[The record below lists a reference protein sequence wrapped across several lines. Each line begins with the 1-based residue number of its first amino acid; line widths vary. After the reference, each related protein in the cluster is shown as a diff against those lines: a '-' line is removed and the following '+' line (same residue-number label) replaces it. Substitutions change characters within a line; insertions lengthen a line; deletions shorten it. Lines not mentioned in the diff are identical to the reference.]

1 MDSELD
7 ETPPTPKRL
16 GLRLL
21 IIITT
26 VTTIFAVV
34 GFLLWD
40 NRASVAEV
48 AIINFFESRGIEVK
62 DLTVSKSD
70 ADGLT
75 IQNLHL
81 YHNGDINIDRVAARY
96 SIQGLQRGRIDSFEI
111 NNTTYTPPSGKAL
124 LVIGRTIGDA
134 NANRENSLDGSTLKM
149 TMTKVKVKDQP
160 IQSARFK
167 TETVGGIAK
176 SQLIIQVDL
185 TQLQINSETNL
196 KHKSWA
202 TSISVDS
209 LIYIKELTKIIGL
222 DHQASGWLSIQAKGK
237 FEGIGA
243 LLGNDDKNK
252 ALEGA
257 ISIKLRARQL
267 ANILGLP
274 EGTAGSD
281 KLSLD
286 LTNVRA
292 TPESARAR
300 FRLYSYAT
308 GRTANIFTYQSIK
321 LNLEGVVRTDKNE
334 AKIRMEKGNL
344 AIDLPVYLG
353 DVFLRDQIEV
363 GLHSLKNYISYKY
376 KDGTIDYLLKLQP
389 LPLFLS
395 IPTHRATVRTNWDLD
410 KIIAKSDGEGR
421 HAIKISVYDIR
432 VPTYAL
438 KASNIELNAAIQN
451 GKTTF
456 DLSVGKLKQTDLT
469 PVLVPLSVNGKASS
483 KDGLLKG
490 TIQATAPNTGLNF
503 NAKFY
508 NDSRSFQ
515 GNFEYTFG
523 QLNFGH
529 QGDDIKKVSPLLAT
543 KLKSVQGKIAVSG
556 GAHWSAGAASQGH
569 LQVRFNEV
577 STKAEAANISK
588 ITGTLALTSIFP
600 PATNKIQKLTAL
612 LSVGDLKAFPLEINW
627 RLNPDGSLALTPFI
641 AQFAGGT
648 LSTNTVL
655 FHPNAEIE
663 SFLLAVNKVDVTEI
677 FRLIGIK
684 GLSGKGRLSG
694 IIPIQVKGKKVI
706 VKVGKLTA
714 DGPGVIRFDGDPLT
728 KSLKKKGNS
737 VATTL
742 KILSDFHYQT
752 MRIGLEKTR
761 EGNGA
766 VKLSINGTNPKAYT
780 DHPLIFTVNLESNFN
795 DLAKF
800 TIQGLETAKSL
811 LSWLE
816 EIYRLNPRN
825 RQTDTRL
832 R

>member
-1 MDSELD
+1 MDSEID
-7 ETPPTPKRL
+7 EKPLSPKRL
-16 GLRLL
+16 GRRLL

-26 VTTIFAVV
+26 VTTIFAIV

-40 NRASVAEV
+40 NRASFAEV

-70 ADGLT
+70 TDGLI

-81 YHNGDINIDRVAARY
+81 YHNGDINIERVATRY
-96 SIQGLQRGRIDSFEI
+96 SIQGLQEGRIDSFEI
-111 NNTTYTPPSGKAL
+111 NNTIYTPPGSKAL
-124 LVIGRTIGDA
+124 IVIGRTIGDA
-134 NANRENSLDGSTLKM
+134 NANRENPLDGSTLKM
-149 TMTKVKVKDQP
+149 TMTKIKVTDQP
-160 IQSARFK
+160 IQSAQFR
-167 TETVGGIAK
+167 TETGGGIAK

-185 TQLQINSETNL
+185 TRLEINSETKL

-202 TSISVDS
+202 TKISVDS

-222 DHQASGWLSIQAKGK
+222 DQQVSGWLSVQAKGK
-237 FEGIGA
+237 FEAIGA

-252 ALEGA
+252 ALKGA

-286 LTNVRA
+286 LINIRA

-334 AKIRMEKGNL
+334 AKIRMERGNL

-363 GLHSLKNYISYKY
+363 GLHSLKNYIRYKY
-376 KDGTIDYLLKLQP
+376 KQGTIDYLLQFQP

-395 IPTHRATVRTNWDLD
+395 VPTHRATVRTNWDLD
-410 KIIAKSDGEGR
+410 KIIAKSDGGGR
-421 HAIKISVYDIR
+421 HALKISVYDIR

-438 KASNIELNAAIQN
+438 KASNIELNATIQN

-456 DLSVGKLKQTDLT
+456 DLSVSKLKQTDQT
-469 PVLVPLSVNGKASS
+469 PVLVPLSVNGKASR
-483 KDGLLKG
+483 KDGLLNG
-490 TIQATAPNTGLNF
+490 TIQATAPNTGLIF

-515 GNFEYTFG
+515 GNFEYTLE

-529 QGDDIKKVSPLLAT
+529 QGDDIKNVSPLLAT
-543 KLKSVQGKIAVSG
+543 KLKSVQGEIAVSG
-556 GAHWSAGAASQGH
+556 GAHWRAGAASQGH
-569 LQVRFNEV
+569 VQVRLNKL
-577 STKAEAANISK
+577 SAKAEATNISK
-588 ITGTLALTSIFP
+588 ITGTLALTSISP

-612 LSVGDLKAFPLEINW
+612 LSVEDLKPFPLEINW

-655 FHPNAEIE
+655 FHPNVEME
-663 SFLLAVNKVDVTEI
+663 SFLLAVNKVDVAEI

-684 GLSGKGRLSG
+684 GLSGKGRFSG
-694 IIPIQVKGKKVI
+694 IIPIQVMGKKVI
-706 VKVGKLTA
+706 VKNGKLTA
-714 DGPGVIRFDGDPLT
+714 DGPGVIRFNGGPVT
-728 KSLKKKGNS
+728 KSLKQKGDS

-742 KILSDFHYQT
+742 KTLSDFHFQT
-752 MRIGLEKTR
+752 MIMGLEKSR

-766 VKLSINGTNPKAYT
+766 LKLSMNGSNPKVYT
-780 DHPLIFTVNLESNFN
+780 NHPLIFNVNLESNFDN
-795 DLAKF
+795 LTKF
-800 TIQGLETAKSL
+800 TIQGLETAENL

-816 EIYRLNPRN
+816 ENYILKPRN
-825 RQTDTRL
+825 PQTDTKL